1 MWVYLYMTDAAWTR
15 RMEDRL
21 ARLQEREAPRDRV
34 NRKRVEQAKKK
45 KEREEHQ
52 SKHNIALQEAK
63 YKDEQRTKEH
73 KMRTEQQAKATEL
86 IAEMHTSTENLTT
99 ALPESKG
106 GGGEIGKLSQ
116 HYNKAMNTMGSF
128 ITQYAKS
135 NPDTNPDWY
144 TLSPKRQR
152 ELVYFHQ
159 SLASNAQHHIAVS
172 QLNTAKKHAEAFAA
186 KAKKRDFRDAM
197 TPANQQKLDVWMKH
211 LDIPVAQSLVSAPVV
226 AQVISSSAKSGTGGR
241 KTRKRKRK
249 RNRKTR
255 KRKKKTRKRKHKKR
269 HHRTKRR
276 K

>member
-21 ARLQEREAPRDRV
+21 ARLQEREAPRDREI
-34 NRKRVEQAKKK
+34 RQREERAKKK
-45 KEREEHQ
+45 KEGQEHQ
-52 SKHNIALQEAK
+52 FKHHRVLQEAK
-63 YKDEQRTKEH
+63 YEDEQRTKEH
-73 KMRTEQQAKATEL
+73 KMRTKQQAKVTKL

-106 GGGEIGKLSQ
+106 GGGEVGKLSQ
-116 HYNKAMNTMGSF
+116 HYNRAMKTMGSF
-128 ITQYAKS
+128 ITHYAKS

-152 ELVYFHQ
+152 ELVHFHQ
-159 SLASNAQHHIAVS
+159 SLASNAQHHRAVS

-186 KAKKRDFRDAM
+186 EAEKRDFRDAM
-197 TPANQQKLDVWMKH
+197 SPANQQKLDVWMKH
-211 LDIPVAQSLVSAPVV
+211 LDIPVAKSLVSAPVV
-226 AQVISSSAKSGTGGR
+226 AQVISSSAKPGTGGR

-255 KRKKKTRKRKHKKR
+255 KRKKKTRKRKPKKR
-269 HHRTKRR
+269 HRRTKRR
-276 K
+276 